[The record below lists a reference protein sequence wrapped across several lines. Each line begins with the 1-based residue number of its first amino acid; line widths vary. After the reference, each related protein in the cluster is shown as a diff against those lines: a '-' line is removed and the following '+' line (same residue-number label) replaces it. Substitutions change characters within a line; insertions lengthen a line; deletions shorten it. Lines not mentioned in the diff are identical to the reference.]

1 LLARAARPFKDNERT
16 AMTIVA
22 DTAGPVE
29 PLEVT
34 VGIDTHAD
42 THVAAVIDPLGRH
55 LGQASFDTTVA
66 GFKALLGWAGGFGT
80 ITLAGVEGTGAYG
93 AGLARFLTAEGV
105 TVVEVDR
112 PDRKTRR
119 DQGKSDP
126 IDAYAA
132 ARAAASGRASG
143 TPKTRTGDVESVRVL
158 RVARTGAVRARAK
171 ALTQLK
177 ALIMTAPDML
187 RAQLGGLDGGRLVT
201 TCARLR
207 ATRDDTAPPSP
218 FAKRPP
224 RPGRLTDP
232 TAATKRSLAS
242 IAARIQVLDA
252 EITELDDDLE
262 ALLAPLTPTLLALQG
277 VGLDVADQLLVTAGD
292 NPQRIPNQAAFA
304 HLCGVAPIPASSGKT
319 TGKHRLN
326 RGGDRDAN
334 AALYHVAMCRLR
346 WDPATRAHVERRTKE
361 DKSKKNIIRCLKR
374 HIIREV
380 FAAIQADL
388 NPTNTP

>member
-1 LLARAARPFKDNERT
+1 L
-16 AMTIVA
+16 TIVA
-22 DTAGPVE
+22 DPHSPVDGC
-29 PLEVT
+29 EVT
-34 VGIDTHAD
+34 LGVDTHAD

-55 LGQASFDTTVA
+55 LGQASFDTTVS
-66 GFKALLGWAGGFGT
+66 GFKALLAWANEFAP

-93 AGLARFLTAEGV
+93 AGLARFLTTENI

-143 TPKTRTGDVESVRVL
+143 TPKTRTGDVEAIRVL
-158 RVARTGAVRARAK
+158 RVARTGAIRARAK

-177 ALIMTAPDML
+177 SLIVTAPDAL
-187 RAQLGGLDGGRLVT
+187 RAQLDGLDGIRLVT

-207 ATRDDTAPPSP
+207 PTRGTAPTPSP

-224 RPGRLTDP
+224 RPGRLIDP
-232 TAATKRSLAS
+232 TAATKRTLAS
-242 IAARIQVLDA
+242 IAGRVQQLDA

-262 ALLAPLTPTLLALQG
+262 ALLTPLAPTLLALQG
-277 VGLDVADQLLVTAGD
+277 VAFDVAGQLLVTAGD
-292 NPQRIPNQAAFA
+292 NPDRITSEAAFA

-319 TGKHRLN
+319 VGKHRLN

-334 AALYHVAMCRLR
+334 AALYRIVICRLR
-346 WDPATRAHVERRTKE
+346 WDPETRAYLDRRTKQG
-361 DKSKKNIIRCLKR
+361 KSKKDIIRCLKR
-374 HIIREV
+374 YIARDV
-380 FAAIQADL
+380 YAAIQTDL
-388 NPTNTP
+388 NPTTTP

>member
-1 LLARAARPFKDNERT
+1 
-16 AMTIVA
+16 MTIVA
-22 DTAGPVE
+22 DAPTPVD
-29 PLEVT
+29 T
-34 VGIDTHAD
+34 VEITLGIDTHAD

-66 GFKALLGWAGGFGT
+66 GFKALFAWATVFGT
-80 ITLAGVEGTGAYG
+80 IGVAGVEGTGAYG

-112 PDRKTRR
+112 PDRKARR
-119 DQGKSDP
+119 DQGKSDS

-132 ARAAASGRASG
+132 ARAVASGRSAG

-177 ALIMTAPDML
+177 ALVVTAPDVL
-187 RAQLGGLDGGRLVT
+187 RAQLGGLDGANLVT

-207 ATRDDTAPPSP
+207 SSRDDAATPSP
-218 FAKRPP
+218 YAKRAP
-224 RPGRLTDP
+224 RPGRLVDP
-232 TAATKRSLAS
+232 HAATKRSLAS
-242 IAARIQVLDA
+242 IAGRVQALGE
-252 EITELDDDLE
+252 EIAELDDDLD
-262 ALLAPLTPTLLALQG
+262 ALLAPLAPTLLALQG
-277 VGLDVADQLLVTAGD
+277 VGLDVAGQLLVTAGD
-292 NPQRIPNQAAFA
+292 NPERIHSESALA

-319 TGKHRLN
+319 SNRHRLN

-334 AALYHVAMCRLR
+334 AALYRIVMCRLR
-346 WDPATRAHVERRTKE
+346 WDPRTRIYVERRTKQGH
-361 DKSKKNIIRCLKR
+361 SKKEIIRCLKR
-374 HIIREV
+374 YVAREA

-388 NPTNTP
+388 NPTITP